1 MLIFNLCNHF
11 QIAGIFNTIIKV
23 SINFKISDYK
33 FAKFRKGSIIST
45 MRKSIA
51 GILCALI
58 SSQVFGVVQRSYVN
72 VEAFDEES
80 EVPQSLFGN
89 YSDDFYRNEESILN
103 LTLDQWYRGPH
114 ALGNLWGV
122 RTVLDDYGIT
132 PLIGYLGNFAAN
144 PWGGDSHGAT
154 NTSSVHLGVGIDLA
168 KLVKSDSLEG
178 WSIGN
183 TWVWRFGES
192 LTKRYIHNAFN
203 VQQNYGSQT
212 IRLQSLYAVYSRE
225 IPNTDLRFTLKFG
238 RIAAG
243 DNFLT
248 KPIYWLY
255 QSNSIDG
262 NPVGIFNQLKWSAYP
277 GSTWGAYSQIKHSE
291 GQYFRAGVYQI
302 NSDRQDSMGMHG
314 LDWSFSGADGVNANF
329 ELGWDINHDDSGESP
344 GNISA
349 GFAADWYNAQ
359 YVDNSGRSKPFNCTM
374 YAQADYMIFNLGQ
387 VKTDDPRYIKRSE
400 DSYRDLRGIVL
411 WGIVQYD
418 PYEELARMPWFASGG
433 LLFNAPFTSRADDVL
448 CLGFSYGKFSSSLDD
463 PDLRGSYEIAVE
475 LNYKFQINRFSFV
488 QPGVQFIVNTG
499 GGEYP
504 NAVVFGLQYG
514 LSL

>member
-1 MLIFNLCNHF
+1 
-11 QIAGIFNTIIKV
+11 
-23 SINFKISDYK
+23 
-33 FAKFRKGSIIST
+33 

-212 IRLQSLYAVYSRE
+212 MRLQSLYAVYSRE